1 MQLENNIGVIKL
13 YRYLDKMCD
22 GWVIE
27 NLLEYGNSV
36 LPVDTV
42 NALGL
47 STTERIL
54 KTILGDITIRKTA
67 CGYIAERI

>member
-1 MQLENNIGVIKL
+1 MQLEDIGLIKL
-13 YRYLDKMCD
+13 TWYLSKMCD
-22 GWVIE
+22 GWVID

-47 STTERIL
+47 NTTERIL
-54 KTILGDITIRKTA
+54 KTLLGDVSIRKTA
-67 CGYIAERI
+67 CGYIAERY

>member
-1 MQLENNIGVIKL
+1 MQLEDIGLIKL
-13 YRYLDKMCD
+13 TWYLSRMCN

-54 KTILGDITIRKTA
+54 NTLLGDVSIRKTA
-67 CGYIAERI
+67 CGYIAERN